1 MLNIIFKILII
12 YITLLSSNV
21 YGSSQNKIVVKVQN
35 QIITSYELKN
45 KIKLILFL
53 SNQELNQQNINMTK
67 NSAIKNLINYKIKKE
82 ELIKFKISASENA
95 VNNQLENIY
104 DKFQTDSSGFKK
116 IFENQGLNIDF
127 YLDEIR
133 TELSWQSLIFKLYN
147 DKIDIDDNAV
157 NKELNEIIQNQ
168 KNIEEIKLAE
178 IEIILESDSKDTD
191 RVNELLNQIKILGFE
206 NAAIK
211 FSTSPSAL
219 DGGEIGWV
227 NLNALSSNIKNL
239 INDLKIG
246 EISKPLIQ
254 SNSAMFFKVLEKRNI
269 DSDNIDQEKLRE
281 TIISGMKNDLFNL
294 YSNSHVSKLKND
306 AFISFEN

>member
-116 IFENQGLNIDF
+116 IFENQGLNIF
-127 YLDEIR
+127 
-133 TELSWQSLIFKLYN
+133 
-147 DKIDIDDNAV
+147 
-157 NKELNEIIQNQ
+157 
-168 KNIEEIKLAE
+168 
-178 IEIILESDSKDTD
+178 
-191 RVNELLNQIKILGFE
+191 
-206 NAAIK
+206 
-211 FSTSPSAL
+211 
-219 DGGEIGWV
+219 
-227 NLNALSSNIKNL
+227 
-239 INDLKIG
+239 
-246 EISKPLIQ
+246 
-254 SNSAMFFKVLEKRNI
+254 
-269 DSDNIDQEKLRE
+269 
-281 TIISGMKNDLFNL
+281 
-294 YSNSHVSKLKND
+294 
-306 AFISFEN
+306 